1 MNTQKSS
8 TFNIQLSIQMI
19 MIYFKI
25 SFIVATK
32 IKSNQNMQELF
43 GGNQN
48 ILLALDKWKQISCS

>member
-48 ILLALDKWKQISCS
+48 ILLALDK